1 MNGKYPSLLKLLH
14 KLIMMRYITE
24 KSDTHKSSIKKPGRK
39 KRYFLQ
45 FILLLGLIASL
56 SSCRT
61 SAPRLDYQAL
71 ARASILLG
79 VDINMED
86 NHKLYLE
93 AADWIGVPY
102 RGGGDSKR
110 GADCSGLVYQVY
122 RKVYRTQ
129 VPRNTEDLKKESN
142 KVAKRNLR
150 EGDLVF
156 FTSSRSKNKV
166 AHVGIYLKNGKFIHS
181 STSKGVIVSN
191 LNENYYTKHW
201 ISGGRIR

>member
-24 KSDTHKSSIKKPGRK
+24 KSDTHKSSIKKPDRK

-110 GADCSGLVYQVY
+110 GADCS
-122 RKVYRTQ
+122 
-129 VPRNTEDLKKESN
+129 
-142 KVAKRNLR
+142 

>member
-1 MNGKYPSLLKLLH
+1 
-14 KLIMMRYITE
+14 
-24 KSDTHKSSIKKPGRK
+24 
-39 KRYFLQ
+39 
-45 FILLLGLIASL
+45 
-56 SSCRT
+56 
-61 SAPRLDYQAL
+61 
-71 ARASILLG
+71 
-79 VDINMED
+79 MED

-166 AHVGIYLKNGKFIHS
+166 AHIGIYLKNGSLFIPAPVKEWS
-181 STSKGVIVSN
+181 SATWTRTIIPNTG
-191 LNENYYTKHW
+191 
-201 ISGGRIR
+201 

>member
-1 MNGKYPSLLKLLH
+1 
-14 KLIMMRYITE
+14 MMRYITE
-24 KSDTHKSSIKKPGRK
+24 KSDTHKSSIKKPDRK

-45 FILLLGLIASL
+45 FILLLGLVASL

-102 RGGGDSKR
+102 
-110 GADCSGLVYQVY
+110 SGLVYQVY

>member
-1 MNGKYPSLLKLLH
+1 MMKANLKLLFV
-14 KLIMMRYITE
+14 LA
-24 KSDTHKSSIKKPGRK
+24 
-39 KRYFLQ
+39 
-45 FILLLGLIASL
+45 GLTVIF

-79 VDINMED
+79 VDINLED

-93 AADWIGVPY
+93 AANWIGIPY
-102 RGGGDSKR
+102 RGGGDSKK
-110 GADCSGLVYQVY
+110 GTDCSGMVYQIY

-129 VPRNTEDLKKESN
+129 VPRNTEDLKDKSS
-142 KVAKRNLR
+142 KVAKRNLK

-156 FTSSRSKNKV
+156 FSSNRSKRKV

-181 STSKGVIVSN
+181 STSRGVIVSK
-191 LNENYYTKHW
+191 LSEDYYTRHW
-201 ISGGRIR
+201 MGGGRIR